1 MQLTPDLLSKLTP
14 AEYEHLTHLVTRKR
28 ILDAR
33 EGDLTAFCQ
42 LVYPHYYVDP
52 FHQQIHEYLTAVM
65 RRDINRLIVSAPPQ
79 TGKSTDI
86 SSIFPAFWVGQ
97 FPDDPMLLISYAQDK
112 ATEYSDAARNIVE
125 SDIYSL
131 IFPKIKTRMD
141 SRAKHRWNVLNHA
154 GRMYAAGFSGQITG
168 RGAKL
173 ALIDDPLKGWE
184 DAMSQ
189 NFKDKQWQ
197 DWKTVIRPRVWE
209 GGAIIII
216 MTRWAEDDLAGR
228 LLNSSG
234 AADWTLLRYTALA
247 ETQQERDQNNQRLHL
262 PAGLPDP
269 LGREPGERLTR
280 YSQAYWEQLRRDVG
294 GAESLEWAG
303 LYLGVPR
310 PYEGQWIKRS
320 WFIDKIV
327 EQVEVPPG
335 GEHIRYWDKAG
346 TEDGGAR
353 TAGVLMTKVGD
364 DYYIEDVICGQWSP
378 YERNKIIKDTA
389 KLDAGRYVVPDPRNP
404 RRPISELEG
413 WNEVTIWVE
422 QEPGSGGKESAD
434 ISITDLSGFPVQSDP
449 PHTNKDARLMP
460 FATQLQAGHVYLV
473 QANWNETY
481 IDELTAVPKGI
492 FRDIA
497 DASAGA
503 FNKVETGGIS
513 FGAVTMGGGDPYAD
527 W

>member
-42 LVYPHYYVDP
+42 LVYPNYFVDP
-52 FHQQIHEYLTAVM
+52 FHTHLHNILMQVVRGELKRV
-65 RRDINRLIVSAPPQ
+65 IVSAPPQ

-86 SSIFPAFWVGQ
+86 STIFPAFWVGQ
-97 FPDDPMLLISYAQDK
+97 RRDDPILLASYEAEK
-112 ATEYSDAARNIVE
+112 AAEYSYGARNIVE
-125 SDIYSL
+125 SDIYKL
-131 IFPKIKTRMD
+131 IFPGMSTRQD
-141 SRAKHRWNVLNHA
+141 SRAKHRWNVVGRQ
-154 GRMYAAGFSGQITG
+154 GRMFAAGVDGPLTG
-168 RGAKL
+168 RGARL
-173 ALIDDPLKGWE
+173 ALIDDPIKGWKE
-184 DAMSQ
+184 AMSLAV
-189 NFKDKQWQ
+189 KDSQWE
-197 DWKTVIRPRVWE
+197 WYKTVFRTRVWE
-209 GGAIIII
+209 DGAIIIV
-216 MTRWAEDDLAGR
+216 MTRWAEDDLVGR
-228 LLNSSG
+228 LLNSPAG
-234 AADWTLLRYTALA
+234 KDFTLLRYTALA
-247 ETQQERDQNNQRLHL
+247 ETQEIRDQNNKRLHL
-262 PAGLPDP
+262 PEGLPDL
-269 LGREPGERLTR
+269 LGRDAGIRLTR
-280 YSQAYWEQLRRDVG
+280 YSQEYWEELMRDMG
-294 GAESLEWAG
+294 GSESLPWAG
-303 LYLGVPR
+303 LYQGVPR
-310 PYEGQWIKRS
+310 PYEGSWIKRA

-327 EQVEVPPG
+327 EADEVPPG

-353 TAGVLMTKVGD
+353 TAGVLMTKVDD
-364 DYYIEDVICGQWSP
+364 DYYIEDVIYGQWSP

-404 RRPISELEG
+404 RLPIDHQEG

-473 QANWNETY
+473 RANWNEPF
-481 IDELTAVPKGI
+481 IDELTAVPKGM
-492 FRDIA
+492 FRDMA

-503 FNKVETGGIS
+503 FNKVEVGGIS